1 MQPCELRATISAFFR
16 LLDCS
21 PNARSLRHLHAR
33 LLRNGLYDNVV
44 LSSKLVLMYSK
55 HGRLLPDAYSVFLHM
70 PNRNIYS
77 WNIIIGE
84 LSRAG
89 LARKSISVFTQM
101 LESSQK
107 PDVFTLP
114 LVLRACAI
122 DTNLSLGLQIHGFCS
137 KAGFERNLYVASALV
152 FLYAGL
158 GRIVDARKLFDEMP
172 VRDSVLWTTMVSG
185 YAQSGLVEE
194 AVEIY
199 RAMAAENL
207 ELDEVVMVSLLLACS
222 QLGCLRHG
230 RSVHGWVVR
239 RFSRWGLSLGN
250 ALLDMYVKNGNFRVA
265 GYLFDEMPERDVV
278 SWSTMVV
285 GYGIHGRGEEAFE
298 LFQRMKVAKVNPN
311 SVTFIGVLSACA
323 HAGMVDEA
331 LQCFRMM
338 ERFGIVS
345 ELKHYACMVDTLGR
359 AGLLKEA
366 EKFISEMPMDA
377 DGAVWGALLASC
389 RVHGNVDVG
398 ERAARKLLELEPCR
412 AGYHVLLANMYAAA
426 GRFEDAGRV
435 RDCMKETNV
444 VKNPGCS
451 SIELGGSV

>member
-1 MQPCELRATISAFFR
+1 MQPSELRATISAFFR

-21 PNARSLRHLHAR
+21 PNARNLRHLHAR
-33 LLRNGLYDNVV
+33 LLRTGLYDSVV
-44 LSSKLVLMYSK
+44 LGSKLILMYSK
-55 HGRLLPDAYSVFLHM
+55 HGRLLPDAHSVFGHM
-70 PNRNIYS
+70 PNRNMYS

-89 LARKSISVFTQM
+89 LARKSIAVFIRM
-101 LESSQK
+101 MESGDN
-107 PDVFTLP
+107 PDAFTLP
-114 LVLRACAI
+114 LVLRACAV
-122 DTNLSLGLQIHGFCS
+122 DTNLNLGLQIHGLCS
-137 KAGFERNLYVASALV
+137 KAGFERNLFVASALV
-152 FLYAGL
+152 FFYAGL
-158 GRIVDARKLFDEMP
+158 GRIGDARKLFDEMP

-185 YAQSGLVEE
+185 YAQRGLAEE
-194 AVEIY
+194 ALKIY
-199 RAMAAENL
+199 RTMTLEKL
-207 ELDEVVMVSLLLACS
+207 ELDEVVMVSLLLVCS
-222 QLGCLRHG
+222 QLSCLRHG

-239 RFSRWGLSLGN
+239 RFARWGLSLGN
-250 ALLDMYVKNGNFRVA
+250 ALLDMYVKNGDFRVA
-265 GYLFDEMPERDVV
+265 GYLFEEMPERDVV
-278 SWSTMVV
+278 SWSTMIV
-285 GYGIHGRGEEAFE
+285 GYGVHGRGEEAFE
-298 LFQRMKVAKVNPN
+298 LFERMKMAKVTPN

-338 ERFGIVS
+338 KRFGIVS
-345 ELKHYACMVDTLGR
+345 ELKHYACMVDALGR

-366 EKFISEMPMDA
+366 EKFILEMPMAA

-435 RDCMKETNV
+435 RESMKETNV

-451 SIELGGSV
+451 LIDLGGSV